1 MQVWLQLEFCCL
13 AIVTE
18 IYLFLWYNLS
28 ISLTTF
34 LNVQGTLRDLSKGG
48 RNVSMDHVEPVST
61 TRKNPNVS
69 RICIFFKFWKH
80 IPFLCF
86 MIFFFLV
93 YTSSVLG
100 LHPIAFSFNE
110 FFIYDF
116 PLVLLIFFPLGMGG
130 CTTLGLCIVII

>member
-48 RNVSMDHVEPVST
+48 RNVSMDHVGPVCT
-61 TRKNPNVS
+61 TRKNPNIS
-69 RICIFFKFWKH
+69 RICIFFKFGSIYH
-80 IPFLCF
+80 FC
-86 MIFFFLV
+86 
-93 YTSSVLG
+93 VL
-100 LHPIAFSFNE
+100 
-110 FFIYDF
+110 
-116 PLVLLIFFPLGMGG
+116 
-130 CTTLGLCIVII
+130 